1 MRRPLIVSALLA
13 AAIALT
19 GCSTGASAQDAG
31 VSDKS
36 AEVLSVANID
46 KVVASDSGDVSTL
59 PATFGEP
66 TKRAAKIGWSSPR
79 TANGS
84 SAASASRSRR
94 QSRTWAARWSAT
106 TPMQTWAARLA
117 RCSS

>member
-46 KVVASDSGDVSTL
+46 KVKQRQECERQGMAQRDLQQDL
-59 PATFGEP
+59 
-66 TKRAAKIGWSSPR
+66 
-79 TANGS
+79 
-84 SAASASRSRR
+84 SRSVRG
-94 QSRTWAARWSAT
+94 T
-106 TPMQTWAARLA
+106 
-117 RCSS
+117 